1 MKKLGD
7 SRQSPYVGFVLFHG
21 KDDEPQMVAHKRD
34 RLSKQDGD
42 LFHFQRV
49 SMSSFLALRYVVS
62 VEVYHAVPVINDV
75 RSQEDY
81 NMKNI

>member
-1 MKKLGD
+1 MKELGD

-21 KDDEPQMVAHKRD
+21 KDEEPQMVAHKRD

-49 SMSSFLALRYVVS
+49 SMSSFLTLRYIVNVK
-62 VEVYHAVPVINDV
+62 VYHAVPVINDV